1 MNERRRGAVAID
13 YLSPLPPVRSGI
25 SEYSVD
31 LLPELSALAGD
42 RLRVVALA
50 GQPIAEDLV
59 QRWQPVA
66 MEHTG
71 EGGRLAL
78 YHMGNNLH
86 HLPVWQT
93 ASRIPGVLVL
103 HDLVLHH
110 FLIERTLARGDLDA
124 YVAELEREHGW
135 AGRAA
140 AITRK
145 WNAYSDA
152 AHFAFPA
159 NAQLL
164 RRQKGVLVHSRWAA
178 SQIAEQHPG
187 LRVQAIPMGIPVP
200 PPLDAGVGHAFRERH
215 GIPQTVPL
223 LGSFGFQ
230 TPIKR
235 TDTVI
240 RALADPRLASVH
252 LVVVG
257 EEAKI
262 LDLGRTAQ
270 EAGVEKRVTR
280 LGYAPFD
287 ELEAAMAATD
297 LSVNL
302 RYPSAGETSASLLR
316 LLAVGRPVLVSDYAQ
331 FSELP
336 DHVAVKAR
344 LDFDHEV
351 EALAGALA
359 DLLSAPQRLRQMGE
373 AARRFVG
380 EHHQP
385 SRAASALL
393 EACGRWAALDPP
405 SLPALAP
412 PSPTTRTWGVIDG
425 GLRLEG
431 LADWRPGARRT
442 LTLVAHN
449 RGLARWLAAGRGSG
463 GVMFEARLEIVG
475 RDGAAVDL
483 LAGRPW
489 TGLPVDLEPG
499 RSLELELDL
508 RRPPGPAVLSIE
520 PHVVGVGSF
529 RSLGGPALR
538 IELEAESATFPT
550 WPNAT

>member
-1 MNERRRGAVAID
+1 MTERRSSAVGID

-31 LLPELSALAGD
+31 LLPELYALAGD
-42 RLRVVALA
+42 RLRVIALA
-50 GQPIAEDLV
+50 GQPIAEDLL
-59 QRWQPVA
+59 QRWHPVA
-66 MEHTG
+66 MERTG
-71 EGGRLAL
+71 EDGRLAL

-86 HLPVWQT
+86 HLPVWET
-93 ASRIPGVLVL
+93 AARLPGVLVL

-159 NAQLL
+159 NAGLL
-164 RRQKGVLVHSRWAA
+164 RRQKGVLVHSHWAA
-178 SQIAEQHPG
+178 ARIAEEHPG
-187 LRVQAIPMGIPVP
+187 VRVQAIPMGIPVP
-200 PPLDAGVGHAFRERH
+200 PPLDAQVGHAFRQRH

-262 LDLGRTAQ
+262 LDLGRTAR
-270 EAGVEKRVTR
+270 EVGVSERVTR
-280 LGYAPFD
+280 LGYAPFA

-336 DHVAVKAR
+336 DHVAVKAP

-351 EALAGALA
+351 EALAAALA
-359 DLLSAPQRLRQMGE
+359 SLLATPERLGRMGE
-373 AARRFVG
+373 AARRFVQT
-380 EHHQP
+380 HHQP
-385 SRAASALL
+385 AQAAGALL
-393 EACGRWAALDPP
+393 DACAEWAEISPP
-405 SLPALAP
+405 DLSPLRV
-412 PSPTTRTWGVIDG
+412 PSPTTRTWGVVRG
-425 GLRLEG
+425 ELQLAG
-431 LADWRPGARRT
+431 LADWEPGTRRQ
-442 LTLVAHN
+442 LKLIAKN
-449 RGLARWLAAGRGSG
+449 CGLARWLAADRGSG
-463 GVMFEARLEIVG
+463 GVMFEIRLELE
-475 RDGAAVDL
+475 RHDGATVDL

-489 TGLPVDLEPG
+489 AGLTADLKPG
-499 RSLELELDL
+499 RSVELELEL

-529 RSLGGPALR
+529 RSLGGPTLR
-538 IELEAESATFPT
+538 VELAAESATFPT

>member
-1 MNERRRGAVAID
+1 VTERRSGAVAID

-25 SEYSVD
+25 SEYSAD
-31 LLPELSALAGD
+31 LLPELFALAGD
-42 RLRVVALA
+42 RLRVIALA
-50 GQPIAEDLV
+50 GQPIAEELV
-59 QRWQPVA
+59 ERWHPA
-66 MEHTG
+66 TMEHTG

-86 HLPVWQT
+86 HLPVWET
-93 ASRIPGVLVL
+93 ASRIPGILVL

-110 FLIERTLARGDLDA
+110 FLIERTLARGELDA

-140 AITRK
+140 AVTRK

-159 NAQLL
+159 NGGLL

-178 SQIAEQHPG
+178 SRIAEQHPG
-187 LRVQAIPMGIPVP
+187 VRVRAIPMGIPVP
-200 PPLDAGVGHAFRERH
+200 PPLDRSVGRAFRERH
-215 GIPQTVPL
+215 GIPHTVPL

-235 TDTVI
+235 TDAVI
-240 RALADPRLASVH
+240 RALADPRLASVR

-262 LDLGRTAQ
+262 LDLGRTAD
-270 EAGVEKRVTR
+270 EAGVSDRVTR

-336 DHVAVKAR
+336 DHVAVKAP

-359 DLLSAPQRLRQMGE
+359 ELLSGPERLRQMGE
-373 AARRFVG
+373 DARRFVQD
-380 EHHQP
+380 HHQP
-385 SRAASALL
+385 ARAARVLLGACSEWAELEPPDLPPLSA
-393 EACGRWAALDPP
+393 
-405 SLPALAP
+405 
-412 PSPTTRTWGVIDG
+412 PSPTTRTWGVVDG
-425 GLRLEG
+425 DLRLEG
-431 LADWRPGARRT
+431 LDHWQPGRRRR

-449 RGLARWLAAGRGSG
+449 RGLARWLAADRGSG
-463 GVMFEARLEIVG
+463 GVMFEVRLELEG
-475 RDGAAVDL
+475 TDGATVDL

-489 TGLPVDLEPG
+489 AGLPADLAPG
-499 RSLELELDL
+499 LSVELELEL
-508 RRPPGPAVLSIE
+508 RRPSRPAVLSIE

-529 RSLGGPALR
+529 RSLGGPVLR
-538 IELEAESATFPT
+538 VELGAESATFPP